1 MKPSYTAEQLRE
13 LFPECPI
20 NTHIVSITTDFGENR
35 QILDHCGTMG
45 LCPDCQGKSA
55 GCGRLYVWA
64 TIEGQI
70 QFTANLSDGTV
81 RFLTRD
87 EYEQIIGQLKKG
99 CHAGKDGDCIWPECP
114 QLRDNEPATS
124 GRSCPLWKEQT
135 DD

>member
-1 MKPSYTAEQLRE
+1 MKPSYTDEQLRK

-20 NTHIVSITTDFGENR
+20 NTHIVSITTDFGEDR
-35 QILDHCGTMG
+35 KILDHCGTMG
-45 LCPDCQGKSA
+45 LCPDCNGKSA

-70 QFTANLSDGTV
+70 QFT
-81 RFLTRD
+81 
-87 EYEQIIGQLKKG
+87 GQQGKG

-114 QLRDNEPATS
+114 QLRDNEPAAS
-124 GRSCPLWKEQT
+124 GRSCPLWKNQT